1 MSDPLRLCAAATRSS
16 GRDAPAH
23 QVSEAEGE
31 QIARLA
37 LAGAKPGA
45 ARP

>member
-1 MSDPLRLCAAATRSS
+1 MSDPLPPRAAAIRSG